1 MAVLCPMTD
10 ETLAA
15 AVEEQ
20 RTAPDMIG
28 TLRLYRRQDAVFRA
42 LTFLSAAL
50 VVIVLA
56 GMIAFLM
63 RGAIPALAAMG
74 PSFFWTSDWDTVEDV
89 YGALAPITGTLITAT
104 IAMVIGIPVSFGIAM
119 FLTEICPVVL
129 RRPIGTAIEL
139 LAGIPSVVFGIWG
152 LFYLTPVLQEY
163 VQPALIDTLG
173 PLPIIGMLFQGP
185 PFGIGILDGGIVLAI
200 MVLPYITSITRDVFM
215 TVPALL
221 RESAYGMGCTTT
233 EVVWKIVIPYC
244 RAGLIGGVMLGL
256 GRALGETMAVTFVVG
271 NTYQIS
277 ASLLAPGTTISAA
290 IANEFNE
297 AFEEQHLSALIALG
311 LVLFLITFTV
321 LALAKWM
328 LMAIDKREGRR

>member
-1 MAVLCPMTD
+1 MAVFCPMTD
-10 ETLAA
+10 EALDADL
-15 AVEEQ
+15 EEQ
-20 RTAPDMIG
+20 KTAPEMTG
-28 TLRLYRRQDAVFRA
+28 TLRVYRRQDAAFRA
-42 LTFLSAAL
+42 VTFLSAAL

-56 GMIAFLM
+56 GMIVFLIN
-63 RGAIPALAAMG
+63 GAMPALVAAG
-74 PSFFWTSDWDTVEDV
+74 PSFLWSSDWDTVEDI
-89 YGALAPITGTLITAT
+89 YGALAPITGTLVTAT

-119 FLTEICPVVL
+119 FLTEICPVFL

-163 VQPALIDTLG
+163 IQPVLIDFLG
-173 PLPIIGMLFQGP
+173 PLPVIGALFQGP

-215 TVPALL
+215 TVPPLL

-244 RAGLIGGVMLGL
+244 RVGLIGGVMLGL
-256 GRALGETMAVTFVVG
+256 GRALGETMAVTFVIG

-297 AFEEQHLSALIALG
+297 AFEEPHLSALIALG

-328 LMAIDKREGRR
+328 LLALDKREGR

>member
-1 MAVLCPMTD
+1 MVVLCPMTD
-10 ETLAA
+10 EALEADL
-15 AVEEQ
+15 EET
-20 RTAPDMIG
+20 RTAPEMTG
-28 TLRLYRRQDAVFRA
+28 TLRLYRRQDAIFRA
-42 LTFLSAAL
+42 VTFMSAAL

-56 GMIAFLM
+56 GMIAFLIH
-63 RGAIPALAAMG
+63 GAMPALMAAG
-74 PSFFWTSDWDTVEDV
+74 PSFLWSSDWDTVEDV
-89 YGALAPITGTLITAT
+89 YGALAPITGTLITAA

-119 FLTEICPVVL
+119 FLTEICPVFL

-163 VQPALIDTLG
+163 IQPLLIDVLG
-173 PLPIIGMLFQGP
+173 PLPIIGALFQGP

-215 TVPALL
+215 TVPPLL

-244 RAGLIGGVMLGL
+244 RVGLIGGVMLGL
-256 GRALGETMAVTFVVG
+256 GRALGETMAVTFVIG

-297 AFEEQHLSALIALG
+297 AFEEPHLSALIALG

-328 LMAIDKREGRR
+328 LLALDKREGR